1 MSKNYYN
8 VMSSFSQRK
17 GIKLKSII
25 QLDSIDEDLRNI
37 LWNVLSIYYWKQLE
51 NCTSISRSRY
61 LEMKNLLNGLWINYF
76 KKPTD
81 SLNDSWGFTYKQIKN
96 NFFGCEWYEVYDF
109 IEYIANEYPDK
120 SKNKAFIHSCNKM
133 LEREV
138 SAYRFVETKITQV
151 TSEAEISEI
160 EEALKPENCLK
171 PVVNHLGQALNL
183 LADRKSPDYRN
194 SIKESILAVEATCQL
209 ITGNPKATLGQA
221 LGEIEKKVNIHPA
234 LKSSFTKLYGYT
246 SDADGI
252 RHALLEESNLNF
264 EDAKFILVSCS
275 AFINYLKSKALM
287 VESNL

>member
-1 MSKNYYN
+1 
-8 VMSSFSQRK
+8 MSSFSQRK
-17 GIKLKSII
+17 GIKPVKSII
-25 QLDSIDEDLRNI
+25 QVDSIDEDLRNS
-37 LWNVLSIYYWKQLE
+37 LWNVLIIFYWKQLE
-51 NCTSISRSRY
+51 GCRY
-61 LEMKNLLNGLWINYF
+61 IYNSDNQEMDSLVNQIWLNYF
-76 KKPTD
+76 KKPID
-81 SLNDSWGFTYKQIKN
+81 SLKSHWKLIYEEIKN
-96 NFFGCEWYEVYDF
+96 YFFVCEWYEVYDF
-109 IEYIANEYPDK
+109 IEYIANEYPEK
-120 SKNKAFIHSCNKM
+120 SKNKRFIHSCNKM

-138 SAYRFVETKITQV
+138 SAYRFVETKVTQV
-151 TSEAEISEI
+151 TSEVEISEI
-160 EEALKPENCLK
+160 EEALKPENSLK

-221 LGEIEKKVNIHPA
+221 LGEIEKKVDIHPA

-252 RHALLEESNLNF
+252 RHALLEESNLRF